1 MKKSNLALTGAALI
15 MSAIFAG
22 PALADPVHGSWKSAP
37 GDDGAYIH
45 VKISS
50 CGSKICG
57 KITKVIGND
66 ESTAVGKSIIKNMS
80 SSGDGKYSG
89 GTIWAPDKDKT
100 YKSKMT
106 LKGNKLKVAGCVAGG
121 LICRSQTWTRL

>member
-1 MKKSNLALTGAALI
+1 MKKTLFALAGTALLL
-15 MSAIFAG
+15 AT
-22 PALADPVHGSWKSAP
+22 PALADPVNGTWKSAP

-45 VKISS
+45 VKIED

-57 KITKVIGND
+57 TIIKVVGKKNPT
-66 ESTAVGKSIIKNMS
+66 SLGKSIIKNM
-80 SSGDGKYSG
+80 GADGGGKYSG

-106 LKGNKLKVAGCVAGG
+106 LKGNKLDVAGCIAGG